1 MPTDMKRSN
10 HTDDA
15 PRKAVIV
22 RALNRGGES
31 VVTIDGRYRLPA
43 FFRRLIPRWPWVR
56 LRIG

>member
-1 MPTDMKRSN
+1 MKRSN

-22 RALNRGGES
+22 RALNRRQS

-43 FFRRLIPRWPWVR
+43 FFRRLIPRWLWVR